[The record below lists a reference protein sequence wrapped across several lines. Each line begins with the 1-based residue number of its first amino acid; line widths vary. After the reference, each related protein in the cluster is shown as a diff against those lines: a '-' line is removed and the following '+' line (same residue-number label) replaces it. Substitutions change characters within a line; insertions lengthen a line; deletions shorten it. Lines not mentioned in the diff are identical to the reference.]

1 MVPARLTA
9 FAFLL
14 LVAHNNVQGHDYLD
28 ILTDKVE
35 SMTAM
40 IRAFFVVF
48 VGAFTINVCA
58 VIFIVFGDGRA
69 RKFLFPLII
78 IYAILYLV
86 FTGVSY
92 LFLGLGNTVLA
103 KIRLLGSA
111 LGEVSIHNASDTAFE
126 YIKVYEPECRLR
138 FVCEVS
144 EKAVEKD
151 HMFALVLRIVT
162 AVGSA
167 GGPFV
172 EAVLGGLSGRG
183 CQVLFSACAYSP
195 LRKSLPFVD

>member
-1 MVPARLTA
+1 MVSGRLLIS
-9 FAFLL
+9 FI
-14 LVAHNNVQGHDYLD
+14 LVLAVQKCVQGHDYLD

-40 IRAFFVVF
+40 VRAFFVVF
-48 VGAFTINVCA
+48 VGAFTINICA

-69 RKFLFPLII
+69 RKFLFPLVVV
-78 IYAILYLV
+78 YALLYLV
-86 FTGVSY
+86 FTGISY
-92 LFLGLGNTVLA
+92 LFLGLGNTVVS

-111 LGEVSIHNASDTAFE
+111 LNEVSVSNVSDTAFE
-126 YIKVYEPECRLR
+126 YIKVYEPDCKLR

-144 EKAVEKD
+144 EKAVERD

-162 AVGSA
+162 AVGSS

-183 CQVLFSACAYSP
+183 CQVLFSSCEYSP
-195 LRKSLPFVD
+195 LRRSLPFVD